1 LKSRKKSF
9 NRHLGLGQRKN
20 LFKNMKRQI
29 LKILALATLFMSSFV
44 ACEDPVDGTDDTNNQ
59 GQQEESLP
67 ASANFTY
74 SGNNLYPPCKV
85 TFNNLSEN
93 ATSYYWDF
101 GDGKNSS
108 STNPNHTYTEGGTYS
123 VTLKAFNSVGNDV
136 MTKTV
141 KIKNKPT
148 KMKITK
154 VELINY
160 PLYDGNGNNWDL
172 LDGAPDI
179 YFKILNGNNNV
190 IFESGYY
197 DGLTLNQLPVNY
209 TSDLPFTIENAF
221 NQRCT
226 IEFWDYDNDFDGDE
240 WMGGYYFTPSQQD
253 FNKNVIHLQSS
264 TSDLELKMYVTWL
277 E

>member
-1 LKSRKKSF
+1 
-9 NRHLGLGQRKN
+9 
-20 LFKNMKRQI
+20 MKREI
-29 LKILALATLFMSSFV
+29 LKFLALATLFMSSFV
-44 ACEDPVDGTDDTNNQ
+44 ACEDPVDGTDGTNNQ

-160 PLYDGNGNNWDL
+160 PLYCEDGTNWDPMSA
-172 LDGAPDI
+172 GADV
-179 YFKILNGNNNV
+179 YFRILNENDNV
-190 IFESGYY
+190 IFTSGIAS
-197 DGLTLNQLPVNY
+197 GLTHNQLPTNY
-209 TSDLPFTIENAF
+209 TNGLPLTLENTF

-226 IEFWDYDNDFDGDE
+226 IEFWDKDDWDSDD
-240 WMGGYYFTPSQQD
+240 WMAGYYFTPSQQD
-253 FNKNVIHLQSS
+253 FNKNVIHFQSS

>member
-1 LKSRKKSF
+1 
-9 NRHLGLGQRKN
+9 
-20 LFKNMKRQI
+20 
-29 LKILALATLFMSSFV
+29 
-44 ACEDPVDGTDDTNNQ
+44 
-59 GQQEESLP
+59 
-67 ASANFTY
+67 
-74 SGNNLYPPCKV
+74 
-85 TFNNLSEN
+85 
-93 ATSYYWDF
+93 
-101 GDGKNSS
+101 
-108 STNPNHTYTEGGTYS
+108 
-123 VTLKAFNSVGNDV
+123 
-136 MTKTV
+136 
-141 KIKNKPT
+141 
-148 KMKITK
+148 
-154 VELINY
+154 
-160 PLYDGNGNNWDL
+160 L